1 MTTQKKKKKSWKD
14 VPELVKKIS
23 ALISA
28 VVVIFTTL
36 GSCLSWFENKITQH
50 LDDRMSTLE
59 SKVNDIREDT
69 IRIQLDNLINNDSEN
84 VESILT
90 IARTYFIDMKGDWY
104 MTEKFKR
111 WGREH
116 NVDLSDF
123 AFTRDS
129 SAS

>member
-50 LDDRMSTLE
+50 LDERMSTLE

-129 SAS
+129 SAG

>member
-1 MTTQKKKKKSWKD
+1 MAQQKKQKKSWKD
-14 VPELVKKIS
+14 VPEIAKKIS
-23 ALISA
+23 AFVSA

-59 SKVNDIREDT
+59 SKVNDIRQDT
-69 IRIQLDNLINNDSEN
+69 IRIQLDSLINNDSEN

-90 IARTYFIDMKGDWY
+90 VAHTYFIDMKGDWY

-123 AFTRDS
+123 AFTHDS
-129 SAS
+129 SAG

>member
-1 MTTQKKKKKSWKD
+1 MATQKKKKSWKD
-14 VPELVKKIS
+14 VPELAKKIS

-84 VESILT
+84 IESILT

-129 SAS
+129 SAG

>member
-129 SAS
+129 SAG